1 MFGPTNY
8 EEYNEDDYN
17 YMKKVYK
24 AKDRRNDKPFV
35 KLDHLKLFIYYSE
48 FHYIIGKNLV
58 LSHPMDF
65 IS

>member
-1 MFGPTNY
+1 
-8 EEYNEDDYN
+8 
-17 YMKKVYK
+17 MKKVYK